1 MLHPAH
7 LLGASLLLSGCLSS
21 GEARLPGGTYRLQP
35 SSVAPKADT
44 WEEVEF
50 RHPKGQGK
58 FLVHILNT
66 GAKIRLT
73 ILDPATMATLLACSY
88 ENGELKRSGIDREIP
103 DALPLALLQIAT
115 WPTDAVQA
123 GLTGSL
129 RIVAEPHRRVLEDQ
143 RTPVVIIE
151 GMPPGRRT
159 IRLPDY
165 GAVITVQT
173 APQP

>member
-1 MLHPAH
+1 
-7 LLGASLLLSGCLSS
+7 
-21 GEARLPGGTYRLQP
+21 
-35 SSVAPKADT
+35 
-44 WEEVEF
+44 
-50 RHPKGQGK
+50 
-58 FLVHILNT
+58 
-66 GAKIRLT
+66 
-73 ILDPATMATLLACSY
+73 MATLLACSY

-115 WPTDAVQA
+115 WPADAVQA

-129 RIVAEPHRRVLEDQ
+129 RIVAEPHRRVLADQ

-151 GMPPGRRT
+151 VMPSGRRT

-165 GAVITVQT
+165 GATITVQT